1 MDHPSSTGEPFERE
15 KERLRESRIKVN
27 SPAVLSILLSSRI
40 SRMLM
45 DRGRSDIRVFGKS
58 ADTFV
63 RSMLLTRRAR
73 FVNRALIF

>member
-15 KERLRESRIKVN
+15 KERLRESRIKMN

-40 SRMLM
+40 SRMLT
-45 DRGRSDIRVFGKS
+45 DRGRSDIRVFCKS